1 MENKTSLFKILGFT
15 RRKINKHASSPLFPA
30 LPWRTP
36 KWLNQ
41 EAADRSVKGLIIA
54 MLAGLPLAYGLFWG
68 DYLEMLEIFV
78 YHRET
83 SWTLNV
89 AQISLWM
96 ALAALVWRVYLVYT
110 YRPVE
115 PCADRDLPL
124 CSVIVPAYNEGAQV
138 LYTLR
143 SVAAS
148 DYPADKLQ
156 IISVDDG
163 SKDDTWR
170 WMKQAASEL
179 GTRVELVRL
188 KKNSGKRRA
197 LYEGFQ
203 RSRGEILVTIDSD
216 SEVDP
221 STLRHLVSPFVHDPL
236 VGGVAGNVRVL
247 NTDAG
252 IIPKM
257 LDVSFTF
264 SFDFVR
270 ASQSRV
276 NTVVTTPGA
285 LSAYRQSVIG
295 PVLDQWL
302 HQTFFG
308 RPANIG
314 EDRAL
319 TNLILK
325 NGYHVHF
332 SKNAVVYTEAPTAYI
347 GLTKMFLRWARS
359 NVRET
364 IVMTGFIFKRFRTT
378 PALGARINLLLQLHR
393 MLIGEML
400 KIWSL
405 TIMAAFPTLFLFNM
419 FTGAILF
426 SMIPGLFYLYRHKD
440 SNFLWAIPYSLFWLI
455 GLSWIS
461 LYALFTPHRTGWL
474 TRGLE
479 NQANHLL
486 TTASPQ
492 SK

>member
-1 MENKTSLFKILGFT
+1 MKTKTSLFKFLEFFRHKKNGSS
-15 RRKINKHASSPLFPA
+15 APSLLSPLSFPSPSG
-30 LPWRTP
+30 LSEETS
-36 KWLNQ
+36 N
-41 EAADRSVKGLIIA
+41 RSVKGLIIGL
-54 MLAGLPLAYGLFWG
+54 LAALPLVYGFVWG

-83 SWTLNV
+83 SWSV
-89 AQISLWM
+89 GVVRISLWI

-110 YRPVE
+110 YRPAAACTDQE
-115 PCADRDLPL
+115 LPL

-148 DYPADKLQ
+148 DYPVEKLQ
-156 IISVDDG
+156 IITVDDG

-170 WMKQAASEL
+170 WMKQAEREL
-179 GTRVELVRL
+179 GDRVELIRL
-188 KKNSGKRRA
+188 AENSGKRRA

-203 RSRGEILVTIDSD
+203 RSRGDILVTIDSD
-216 SEVDP
+216 SEVDA
-221 STLRHLVSPFVHDPL
+221 STLRHLVSPFVRDPM

-247 NTDAG
+247 NTAAG

-264 SFDFVR
+264 SFDFIR

-276 NTVVTTPGA
+276 NTVMTTPGA
-285 LSAYRQSVIG
+285 LSAYRRSVVG
-295 PVLDQWL
+295 PVLKQWL

-308 RPANIG
+308 QPANIG

-332 SKNAVVYTEAPTAYI
+332 AKNAVVYTEVPTAYM
-347 GLTKMFLRWARS
+347 GLAKMFLRWARS

-364 IVMTGFIFKRFRTT
+364 IVMAKFIFKRFRRT
-378 PALGARINLLLQLHR
+378 PALGARINLLLHLHR
-393 MLIGEML
+393 MTIGEIL

-405 TIMAAFPTLFLFNM
+405 TILAAFPTLFFFNM
-419 FTGAILF
+419 VTGAILF
-426 SMIPGLFYLYRHKD
+426 SMIPGLFYLSRHKD

-474 TRGLE
+474 TRDLKD
-479 NQANHLL
+479 QATPLL
-486 TTASPQ
+486 AAVPQ
-492 SK
+492 KSK

>member
-1 MENKTSLFKILGFT
+1 MENKTSFFKFIGFPRHKEGAPST
-15 RRKINKHASSPLFPA
+15 SPLIPGLSLG
-30 LPWRTP
+30 LPEWLTP
-36 KWLNQ
+36 
-41 EAADRSVKGLIIA
+41 ETADRSVKGLIIA
-54 MLAGLPLAYGLFWG
+54 LLVALPVAYGFFWG

-78 YHRET
+78 YHREY
-83 SWTLNV
+83 SLSVSV
-89 AQISLWM
+89 AQISVWVS
-96 ALAALVWRVYLVYT
+96 LAALVWRVYLVYT
-110 YRPVE
+110 YKPVA
-115 PCADRDLPL
+115 PCADRELPV

-156 IISVDDG
+156 IITVDDG

-170 WMKQAASEL
+170 WMKQAEREL
-179 GTRVELVRL
+179 GDRVQLVQL

-203 RSRGEILVTIDSD
+203 RSRGDILVTIDSD
-216 SEVDP
+216 SEVDA
-221 STLRHLVSPFVHDPL
+221 STLRHMVSPFVHDAM

-247 NTDAG
+247 NTAAG

-264 SFDFVR
+264 SFDFIR

-276 NTVVTTPGA
+276 NTVMTTPGA
-285 LSAYRQSVIG
+285 LSAYRRSVIF
-295 PVLDQWL
+295 PVLNEWL

-308 RPANIG
+308 QPANIG

-332 SKNAVVYTEAPTAYI
+332 SKNAVVYTEVPTAYV
-347 GLTKMFLRWARS
+347 GLAKMFLRWARS

-364 IVMTGFIFKRFRTT
+364 IVMAGFIFKKFRQT
-378 PALGARINLLLQLHR
+378 PALGARINLLLHLHR
-393 MLIGEML
+393 MSIGEML
-400 KIWSL
+400 KLWSL
-405 TIMAAFPTLFLFNM
+405 SILVAFPTLFLFNM

-426 SMIPGLFYLYRHKD
+426 SMIPGLFYLSRHKD

-474 TRGLE
+474 TRGLKS
-479 NQANHLL
+479 QASHLL
-486 TTASPQ
+486 TAAPH
-492 SK
+492 KGK

>member
-1 MENKTSLFKILGFT
+1 MENKTVLFKFSGFPRHKNNAPAVSSLF
-15 RRKINKHASSPLFPA
+15 SA
-30 LPWRTP
+30 LST
-36 KWLNQ
+36 WLSR
-41 EAADRSVKGLIIA
+41 ETADRSVKGLII
-54 MLAGLPLAYGLFWG
+54 GLLVALSVAYGFFWG

-83 SWTLNV
+83 SLSVSV
-89 AQISLWM
+89 AQISVWI

-110 YRPVE
+110 YRPVAACTDQE
-115 PCADRDLPL
+115 LPV

-148 DYPADKLQ
+148 DYPVEKLQ
-156 IISVDDG
+156 IITVDDG

-170 WMKQAASEL
+170 WMKQAEREL
-179 GTRVELVRL
+179 GDRVELVRL
-188 KKNSGKRRA
+188 TQNSGKRRA
-197 LYEGFQ
+197 LFEGFQ

-216 SEVDP
+216 SEVDA
-221 STLRHLVSPFVHDPL
+221 STLRHLVSPFMRDPM

-247 NTDAG
+247 NTAAG

-264 SFDFVR
+264 SFDFIR

-276 NTVVTTPGA
+276 NTVMTTPGA
-285 LSAYRQSVIG
+285 LSAYRRSVVG
-295 PVLDQWL
+295 PVLNQWL

-308 RPANIG
+308 QPANIG

-332 SKNAVVYTEAPTAYI
+332 AKNAVVYTEVPTAYT
-347 GLTKMFLRWARS
+347 GLAKMFLRWARS

-364 IVMTGFIFKRFRTT
+364 IVMARFIFKRFRRT
-378 PALGARINLLLQLHR
+378 PALGARINLLLHLHR
-393 MLIGEML
+393 MTVGEIL

-405 TIMAAFPTLFLFNM
+405 SIIVFYPTLFFLNM

-426 SMIPGLFYLYRHKD
+426 SMIPGLFYLSRHKD

-474 TRGLE
+474 TRDLKSR
-479 NQANHLL
+479 ANPLVAA
-486 TTASPQ
+486 ASH
-492 SK
+492 KGE

>member
-1 MENKTSLFKILGFT
+1 MTLQKPEK
-15 RRKINKHASSPLFPA
+15 RASASA
-30 LPWRTP
+30 
-36 KWLNQ
+36 KC
-41 EAADRSVKGLIIA
+41 LII
-54 MLAGLPLAYGLFWG
+54 GLLVGMSAVCASFWD

-78 YHRET
+78 YHREAT
-83 SWTLNV
+83 WSVSV
-89 AQISLWM
+89 AHISVWA

-110 YRPVE
+110 YRPAA
-115 PCADRDLPL
+115 PCPDRDLPL

-148 DYPADKLQ
+148 DYPADRLQ

-170 WMKQAASEL
+170 WMKQAETEL
-179 GTRVELVRL
+179 GDRVTLIRL
-188 KKNSGKRRA
+188 RKNSGKRRA

-203 RSRGEILVTIDSD
+203 RSQGEILVTIDSD
-216 SEVDP
+216 SEVDA
-221 STLRHLVSPFVHDPL
+221 STLRHLVSPFVHDPM

-247 NTDAG
+247 NTKSG

-264 SFDFVR
+264 SFDFIR

-276 NTVVTTPGA
+276 NTVMTTPGA
-285 LSAYRQSVIG
+285 LSAYRRSVVG
-295 PVLDQWL
+295 PVLNQWL

-308 RPANIG
+308 QPANIG

-325 NGYHVHF
+325 HGYHVHF
-332 SKNAVVYTEAPTAYI
+332 AKNAVVYTEVPTAYV
-347 GLTKMFLRWARS
+347 GLAKMFLRWARS

-364 IVMTGFIFKRFRTT
+364 IVMAGFIFKRFRRT
-378 PALGARINLLLQLHR
+378 PALGARINLLLHLHR
-393 MLIGEML
+393 MTIGEML
-400 KIWSL
+400 KLWSL
-405 TIMAAFPTLFLFNM
+405 TIMFAFPTLFFFNM
-419 FTGAILF
+419 FTGAVMF
-426 SMIPGLFYLYRHKD
+426 SMIPGLFYLSRRKD
-440 SNFLWAIPYSLFWLI
+440 SNFLWAIPYSLFWLV

-474 TRGLE
+474 TRGL
-479 NQANHLL
+479 NHRAHHLL
-486 TTASPQ
+486 AAASPKG
-492 SK
+492 S

>member
-1 MENKTSLFKILGFT
+1 M
-15 RRKINKHASSPLFPA
+15 
-30 LPWRTP
+30 
-36 KWLNQ
+36 
-41 EAADRSVKGLIIA
+41 DRSVKGLIIGL
-54 MLAGLPLAYGLFWG
+54 LAVLPVAYGVFWG

-83 SWTLNV
+83 SWSV
-89 AQISLWM
+89 GVVRISLWI

-110 YRPVE
+110 YRPAAACTDQE
-115 PCADRDLPL
+115 LPL

-148 DYPADKLQ
+148 DYPVEKLQ
-156 IISVDDG
+156 IITVDDG

-170 WMKQAASEL
+170 WMKQAEREL
-179 GTRVELVRL
+179 GDRVELIRL
-188 KKNSGKRRA
+188 AENSGKRRA

-203 RSRGEILVTIDSD
+203 RSRGDILVTIDSD
-216 SEVDP
+216 SEVDA
-221 STLRHLVSPFVHDPL
+221 STLRHLVSPFVRDPM

-247 NTDAG
+247 NTAAG

-264 SFDFVR
+264 SFDFIR

-276 NTVVTTPGA
+276 NTVMTTPGA
-285 LSAYRQSVIG
+285 LSAYRRSVVG
-295 PVLDQWL
+295 PVLKQWL

-308 RPANIG
+308 QPANIG

-332 SKNAVVYTEAPTAYI
+332 AKNAVVYTEVPTAYM
-347 GLTKMFLRWARS
+347 GLAKMFLRWARS

-364 IVMTGFIFKRFRTT
+364 IVMAKFIFKRFRRT
-378 PALGARINLLLQLHR
+378 PALGARINLLLHLHR
-393 MLIGEML
+393 MTIGEIL

-405 TIMAAFPTLFLFNM
+405 TILAAFPTLFFFNM
-419 FTGAILF
+419 VTGAILF
-426 SMIPGLFYLYRHKD
+426 SMIPGLFYLSRHKD

-474 TRGLE
+474 TRDLKS
-479 NQANHLL
+479 QANPLL
-486 TTASPQ
+486 APAAQ
-492 SK
+492 KGE